1 MSTSWIFLK
10 SFSIFSRCKVG
21 QRCQIAVLTSG
32 KGTQDLL
39 FEVDAEVDFI
49 AGEKECYEDIRVYAI
64 GGGGGPSQVCCDGA
78 GGGGSGYVNRTNL
91 RVWSNNV
98 DPWVVVVGGGGDSE
112 VDGGSSRVEMGGLV
126 LHEAE
131 GGHAGS
137 HSYGGD
143 GYSGG
148 GAGGS
153 RGNGGPGGMDG
164 GDGGASDYHTRG
176 GRGSGLD
183 LGMMVMGRFNLAPG
197 RGGNVAGGGGGG
209 GVLVNGGRPD
219 PGLGAGQGYGGGGS
233 HSDDYKKGGSTGCV
247 LLELM

>member
-10 SFSIFSRCKVG
+10 CFSIFSRCEVG
-21 QRCQIAVLTSG
+21 QRCQVAVLTSG

-39 FEVDAEVDFI
+39 FEVDSNADFI
-49 AGEKECYEDIRVYAI
+49 AGEKECYEDIRVSTI
-64 GGGGGPSQVCCDGA
+64 GGGGGPSGECCDGA
-78 GGGGSGYVNRTNL
+78 GGGGSGYVNQTYL

-112 VDGGSSRVEMGGLV
+112 VDGGSSRVEMGGV

-164 GDGGASDYHTRG
+164 GDGGASDYHT
-176 GRGSGLD
+176 
-183 LGMMVMGRFNLAPG
+183 
-197 RGGNVAGGGGGG
+197 
-209 GVLVNGGRPD
+209 
-219 PGLGAGQGYGGGGS
+219 
-233 HSDDYKKGGSTGCV
+233 
-247 LLELM
+247 